1 MVYNVSSGET
11 TNYMENEKIIKL
23 LERILKKVPLCIED
37 DSTDKSMK
45 DYVDGWNF
53 VSRAIRNTIT
63 KEIQK
68 L

>member
-1 MVYNVSSGET
+1 
-11 TNYMENEKIIKL
+11 MENEKTIKL
-23 LERILKKVPLCIED
+23 LEKLLKKVPLCIED
-37 DSTDKSMK
+37 DSQDQSMK

>member
-1 MVYNVSSGET
+1 MSYNVSSGET
-11 TNYMENEKIIKL
+11 TKYMENEKTIKL

-53 VSRAIRNTIT
+53 VSRAIRNNINN
-63 KEIQK
+63 EIKK